1 LDATENFYKYRGLL
15 LQKTSPPTPSSK
27 RGLFGKGLVLHPPKS
42 RFHEGFL
49 SLTQTQI
56 KSESGFLPL
65 KEGIGRD
72 VFTAKTSPPTPSSK
86 RGLFGKGLVLHPS
99 KSRFQEEFLILI
111 KNPN

>member
-1 LDATENFYKYRGLL
+1 
-15 LQKTSPPTPSSK
+15 
-27 RGLFGKGLVLHPPKS
+27 
-42 RFHEGFL
+42 
-49 SLTQTQI
+49 
-56 KSESGFLPL
+56 L